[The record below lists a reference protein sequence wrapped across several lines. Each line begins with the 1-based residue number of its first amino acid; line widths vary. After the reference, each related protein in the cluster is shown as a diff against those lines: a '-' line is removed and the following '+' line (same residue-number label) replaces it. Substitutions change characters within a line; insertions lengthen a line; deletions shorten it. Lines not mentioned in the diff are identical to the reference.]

1 MQDLGNRLQ
10 LAGAVARRIQTKTEN
25 AESGEVIHMALPKP
39 VGKQLEVVCLAAT
52 GQYVVLGTAGS
63 GKTTMAIAR
72 ARYLANGLLPDAGRT
87 LIVTYNRALMNY
99 INSFGDEIPQDVD
112 VRNYH
117 RFARGYLNSRG
128 ELPDGCITST
138 GQREMLIEQAIE
150 DVRQRHEDRAFF
162 HRPLKFFLDEIQW
175 LNGRNIESVDRY
187 NDVTRT
193 GRASAQM
200 NRVLRPIMW
209 EILERYRQLKLQ
221 HGKLYD
227 MDDIAAAVS
236 ASLDRDTSPRMYK
249 HIIIDEGQDLSLE
262 MIRSLTKAVPPD
274 GSITFFG
281 DVAQR
286 IYGHGR
292 GMSWRDAGFQT
303 RQVWRFEQNYRNTRN
318 IAKLAIAVSEMPYFS
333 AGQDMIAPI
342 VSAADG
348 PKPALVHF
356 TDPEKERELVRSV
369 VGSRYRTQSVA
380 VLLRTHEKIREIRPY
395 LPADAVQLKEE
406 AANWMANHGA
416 YFGTYHSAK
425 GLEFDLVILPFLSD
439 AEIPNLDDAEADEVD
454 EIFAEDGRL
463 LYVGITRAKT
473 SLVLTYTGGVTELLP
488 TDDALYSRSSR

>member
-1 MQDLGNRLQ
+1 
-10 LAGAVARRIQTKTEN
+10 
-25 AESGEVIHMALPKP
+25 MALPKP
-39 VGKQLEVVCLAAT
+39 IGKQLEVVCLPAT
-52 GQYVVLGTAGS
+52 GQHVVLGTAGS
-63 GKTTMAIAR
+63 GKTTMAVAR
-72 ARYLANGLLPDAGRT
+72 ARYLTNNLLPDAGRT
-87 LIVTYNRALMNY
+87 LIVTYNKALMNY
-99 INSFGDEIPQDVD
+99 INSFGREIPDDVD

-117 RFARGYLNSRG
+117 RFARGYLKSRG
-128 ELPDGCITST
+128 ELPDRCIAVSR
-138 GQREMLIEQAIE
+138 QREQLIEQALKDVKERYE
-150 DVRQRHEDRAFF
+150 DHAFF

-187 NDVTRT
+187 NEVTRT

-209 EILERYRQLKLQ
+209 EILERYRELRAGC
-221 HGKLYD
+221 GKLYD
-227 MDDIAAAVS
+227 LDDIAAAVS
-236 ASLDRDTSPRMYK
+236 ASLDRDERPRMYK
-249 HIIIDEGQDLSLE
+249 HVIIDEGQDLSLE
-262 MIRSLTKAVPPD
+262 MIRSLTKAISAD

-292 GMSWRDAGFQT
+292 GMSWREAGFQT

-318 IAKLAIAVSEMPYFS
+318 IANLAVAVSEMPYFLG
-333 AGQDMIAPI
+333 GQDMIAPI

-356 TDPEKERELVRSV
+356 VVPEKERELVGKLV
-369 VGSRYRTQSVA
+369 EKQYRTQSVA
-380 VLLRTHEKIREIRPY
+380 VLLRTHEKIREISPY
-395 LPADAVQLKEE
+395 LPDEAVQLKEE
-406 AANWMANHGA
+406 AANWMAGHGA

-439 AEIPNLDDAEADEVD
+439 SEIPNLKDIEADEVD
-454 EIFAEDGRL
+454 EVLAEDGRL

-473 SLVLTYTGGVTELLP
+473 ALVLTYTGNVTELLP
-488 TDDALYSRSSR
+488 ADDSLYNRSSR

>member
-1 MQDLGNRLQ
+1 
-10 LAGAVARRIQTKTEN
+10 
-25 AESGEVIHMALPKP
+25 MALPKP
-39 VGKQLEVVCLAAT
+39 IGRQLEVVCLPAT
-52 GQYVVLGTAGS
+52 GQHVVLGTAGS
-63 GKTTMAIAR
+63 GKTTMAVAR
-72 ARYLANGLLPDAGRT
+72 ARYLTNNLLPDAGRT

-99 INSFGDEIPQDVD
+99 INSFGSEIPENVD

-117 RFARGYLNSRG
+117 LFARGYLKSRVQ
-128 ELPDGCITST
+128 LPAGCIAVSK
-138 GQREMLIEQAIE
+138 QRTRLIEQAVK
-150 DVRQRHEDRAFF
+150 DVKDSSDDRAFF

-187 NDVTRT
+187 NEVTRT

-200 NRVLRPIMW
+200 NRDLRPIMW
-209 EILERYRQLKLQ
+209 KILERYRKLRAEC
-221 HGKLYD
+221 GKLYD
-227 MDDIAAAVS
+227 LDDMAAAVS
-236 ASLDRDTSPRMYK
+236 ASLDRDERPRMYK

-262 MIRSLTKAVPPD
+262 MIRSLTKAIPAD

-292 GMSWRDAGFQT
+292 GMSWREVGFQT

-318 IAKLAIAVSEMPYFS
+318 IANLAVAVSDMPYFLG
-333 AGQDMIAPI
+333 GQDMIAPI

-348 PKPALVHF
+348 PKSALIHF
-356 TDPEKERELVRSV
+356 VDQEAERDLVGKLVEKQHL
-369 VGSRYRTQSVA
+369 TKSVA

-395 LPADAVQLKEE
+395 LPYEAVQLKEE
-406 AANWMANHGA
+406 AANWMSGHGA

-439 AEIPNLDDAEADEVD
+439 TEIPNLKDVEADEVG

-463 LYVGITRAKT
+463 LYVGVTRAKT
-473 SLVLTYTGGVTELLP
+473 SLVLTYTGNVTKLLP
-488 TDDALYSRSSR
+488 TDDSLYSRSSR